1 MSSLSLKGVKK
12 DKMFQWTITIS
23 TFSYLRSVT
32 TTLSIGLPFGV
43 AALAAHSQY
52 LLLLGL

>member
-1 MSSLSLKGVKK
+1 LKGVKK

-43 AALAAHSQY
+43 ATLAAYSQC